1 MATIRL
7 ASTPIDVV
15 KRDADTVSQDRWT
28 DDGGRVGNADPPL
41 RAQAI
46 GSLRGVI
53 RQLKHLSAGTDIPAT
68 HLVAAHN
75 GVGYGYIN
83 TPLGEVFFDAS
94 AVTNVRFDHLARGM
108 TVEFTLDQA
117 PYLRASRIVVV
128 VPAGGQSGPDR
139 ESQEII

>member
-15 KRDADTVSQDRWT
+15 KRDADTASQDRWT
-28 DDGGRVGNADPPL
+28 DDGGRVGNADPPP

-46 GSLRGVI
+46 GTLRGVI

-94 AVTNVRFDHLARGM
+94 AVTNVRFDQLARGM
-108 TVEFTLDQA
+108 SVEFTLDQA
-117 PYLRASRIVVV
+117 PYLRTSRIVV
-128 VPAGGQSGPDR
+128 VPAGGQSGPER